1 MKVTKLEM
9 HKYDLKK
16 KKDEG
21 ESKFHRINKLC
32 SGQQDGVVLDCATL
46 YLNYASHLND
56 FHKRISRVGDDA
68 LTLRQL
74 RDLFRST
81 LLRMQK
87 VLDSEDPYSELI
99 DGAKLM
105 SESEEGGLTV
115 DEIERRF
122 LNVTAAARKKRL
134 NAVAIA
140 VVEGSRK
147 KYQKDYD
154 LLKKV
159 TLPEERKITCSNRAV
174 GKLYYCRSEFIHS
187 LRIILFNLERI

>member
-9 HKYDLKK
+9 HKHDQKK
-16 KKDEG
+16 KKEEG

-32 SGQQDGVVLDCATL
+32 SGQQDGVLLDCATL

-81 LLRMQK
+81 LLRMK
-87 VLDSEDPYSELI
+87 KILDSEDLYSELI

-105 SESEEGGLTV
+105 SESEEGRLTV

-147 KYQKDYD
+147 KYQKDFD

-174 GKLYYCRSEFIHS
+174 GKPYKLG
-187 LRIILFNLERI
+187 LVDDLFL

>member
-1 MKVTKLEM
+1 MHFKTVMKVTKLEM
-9 HKYDLKK
+9 HKYDQK

-32 SGQQDGVVLDCATL
+32 SGQQDGVLLDCATL

-87 VLDSEDPYSELI
+87 VLDSEYPNSELI

-105 SESEEGGLTV
+105 SESEEGCLTV

-122 LNVTAAARKKRL
+122 LNVTASARKKRL

-147 KYQKDYD
+147 KYQKDFD

-159 TLPEERKITCSNRAV
+159 TLPEKRKITCSNRAV
-174 GKLYYCRSEFIHS
+174 GKSYYF
-187 LRIILFNLERI
+187 